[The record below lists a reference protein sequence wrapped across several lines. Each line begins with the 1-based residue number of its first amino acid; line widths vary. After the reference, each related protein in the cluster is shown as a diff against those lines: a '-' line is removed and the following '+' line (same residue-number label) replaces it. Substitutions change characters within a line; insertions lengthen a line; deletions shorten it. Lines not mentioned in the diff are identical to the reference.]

1 MTTTKDNDQ
10 SLELLLESLIRMQG
24 RLNEKVAHLHSRIN
38 QLEYAL
44 QQLPQQEQ
52 PTSKCLFCLI
62 PRFLHLSPYREIQ

>member
-38 QLEYAL
+38 QLEDAL
-44 QQLPQQEQ
+44 QQLPQPE
-52 PTSKCLFCLI
+52 PHTPKSF
-62 PRFLHLSPYREIQ
+62 FV